1 MVGRLIE
8 ERRLFGGSFRKL
20 LALVVDVV
28 VELTSLIP
36 SNGIDLFRNCV
47 FANVAHRELRSDCGC
62 CTAAKLDMDFRCL

>member
-8 ERRLFGGSFRKL
+8 ERRLFGGSFQKL
-20 LALVVDVV
+20 LVLVVDVV

-47 FANVAHRELRSDCGC
+47 FANVAP
-62 CTAAKLDMDFRCL
+62 